1 MLVVYYS
8 QPAIYRS
15 ADSKNWTLIKW
26 ATFSG
31 TLHFPA
37 LLHSFAL
44 LCYIWCVLV
53 NSNCNLQA
61 METSSSFW
69 SLAVSALHTVS
80 NQDEVG
86 LGKWLPLFCTSSGC
100 IEFSYLHFFCGAR
113 KWTQVRD
120 QPTWVV
126 ASFVVIQGW
135 YLPPIVR
142 VVILS
147 CLLLAVAIAESSVL
161 NHSLVHCCMV

>member
-1 MLVVYYS
+1 MTICHDCSGVDCLLSTMLVVYYS

-26 ATFSG
+26 ATCSG

-100 IEFSYLHFFCGAR
+100 VEFLYVFVFALLLWCKEMNPGKRPTHLSGGFFC
-113 KWTQVRD
+113 RD
-120 QPTWVV
+120 PGLISPT
-126 ASFVVIQGW
+126 
-135 YLPPIVR
+135 
-142 VVILS
+142 
-147 CLLLAVAIAESSVL
+147 
-161 NHSLVHCCMV
+161 HC